1 MREGGR
7 RCKLPLHDL
16 KEKRRNRNL
25 KRKHYYTHSGTGY
38 GLVTRQ
44 TTK

>member
-1 MREGGR
+1 MRGWGR
-7 RCKLPLHDL
+7 TCKPPLHDL
-16 KEKRRNRNL
+16 KEKRRNKNL

-44 TTK
+44 ATK